1 MNGLQQRVQSKGD
14 LYTRRDPRLVST
26 NPIDVM
32 RRLRQEVSVNF
43 LNIHLAVNN
52 KVSDNGALQILDNRF
67 TEIQSDLNEIE
78 AMVMSQLALQDELK
92 LEYQKATATGK
103 IIPVRAQTQV
113 LTNKPSIDE
122 RSTFRKKAT
131 LNSLEALS
139 QEDRNID
146 IVGVI

>member
-1 MNGLQQRVQSKGD
+1 M
-14 LYTRRDPRLVST
+14 
-26 NPIDVM
+26 
-32 RRLRQEVSVNF
+32 SVNF

-78 AMVMSQLALQDELK
+78 AIVMSQLALQDELK
-92 LEYQKATATGK
+92 LEHQKAIATGK